1 MRGFGL
7 LEIMIALVVLTVG
20 LLSAGKLLFVAASS
34 ASLARSKGTAA
45 IAAQDALES
54 LAALY
59 QQNPSAADLTLGR
72 HGPRQTQVV
81 NPVDESILNR
91 YSITWNVSSVPD
103 PRPGKRLDAKLVA
116 ITITPTLPGGAAN
129 AKPGMN
135 KVLNV
140 STIFSVRTP

>member
-1 MRGFGL
+1 MRGFSL
-7 LEIMIALVVLTVG
+7 LEIMIALVVLTAG

-34 ASLARSKGTAA
+34 ASLARSKGAAA

-59 QQNPSAADLTLGR
+59 QQDRSAADLTMGM

-81 NPVDESILNR
+81 NPVDASILNR

-103 PRPGKRLDAKLVA
+103 PRPGKLLDAKLVA
-116 ITITPTLPGGAAN
+116 MTITPTLPGGAAN

-140 STIFSVRTP
+140 STVFSMRTQ

>member
-1 MRGFGL
+1 MRGFSL
-7 LEIMIALVVLTVG
+7 LETMIALVVLAVG
-20 LLSAGKLLFVAASS
+20 LLSAGRLLFTVASS

-45 IAAQDALES
+45 VAAQDALES

-59 QQNPSAADLTLGR
+59 QQNPSALDLTMGR

-81 NPVDESILNR
+81 NPVDGSILNR

-103 PRPGKRLDAKLVA
+103 PRPGKVLDAKLVA
-116 ITITPTLPGGAAN
+116 MTITPALPGGAAN
-129 AKPGMN
+129 TKPGMN

-140 STIFSVRTP
+140 STVFGRRTQ

>member
-1 MRGFGL
+1 MG
-7 LEIMIALVVLTVG
+7 M
-20 LLSAGKLLFVAASS
+20 
-34 ASLARSKGTAA
+34 
-45 IAAQDALES
+45 
-54 LAALY
+54 
-59 QQNPSAADLTLGR
+59 

-103 PRPGKRLDAKLVA
+103 PRPGKLLDAKLVA
-116 ITITPTLPGGAAN
+116 MTITPTLPGGAAN

-140 STIFSVRTP
+140 STVFSMRTQ